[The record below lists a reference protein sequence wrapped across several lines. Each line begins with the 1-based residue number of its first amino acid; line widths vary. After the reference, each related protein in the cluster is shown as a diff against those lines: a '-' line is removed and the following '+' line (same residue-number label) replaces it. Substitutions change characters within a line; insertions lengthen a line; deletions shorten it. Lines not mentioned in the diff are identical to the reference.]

1 LERVKMTIATERD
14 LSGLFK
20 IGKIVAITLQEM
32 KTAVKAGVTTGD
44 LDTLA
49 KAILKK
55 HGARSAPYITYKFP
69 GVTCISLNDEAAHGI
84 PGDRI
89 IREGD
94 LVKLDVSAE
103 LNGYYADAALTVP
116 VLPIAPAA
124 QELVDAAQA
133 ALDAAIAA
141 AKAGQP
147 INQIGRAAET
157 VARKYHL
164 QIVRE
169 LGGHGVGRGLHEEP
183 HSVPNFYVPTARRP
197 LNDGLV
203 MAIEPHL
210 TTGHGRIDT
219 DKDGWTLRTRDHKL
233 VANFE
238 HTIAVM
244 GDQPILLTAI

>member
-1 LERVKMTIATERD
+1 MTIDSERD
-14 LSGLFK
+14 LLGLRK
-20 IGKIVAITLQEM
+20 IGKIVGITLQEM
-32 KTAVKAGVTTGD
+32 KAAVKAGIKTRE
-44 LDTLA
+44 LDALA
-49 KAILKK
+49 SAILKK
-55 HGARSAPYITYKFP
+55 HGARSAPYLTYKFP
-69 GVTCISLNDEAAHGI
+69 GVTCISVNDEAAHGI

-89 IREGD
+89 IEEGD

-103 LNGYYADAALTVP
+103 LDGYYADAALTVP

-124 QELVDAAQA
+124 QQLVEVAQA

-157 VARKYHL
+157 VARKNHL

-169 LGGHGVGRGLHEEP
+169 LAGHGVGRGLHEEP
-183 HSVPNFYVPTARRP
+183 RSVPNFYVPTARRP

-210 TTGHGRIDT
+210 TIGHGRIDT
-219 DKDGWTLRTRDHKL
+219 DKNGWTLRTHDRKL

-244 GDQPILLTAI
+244 DDQPLLLTVV

>member
-1 LERVKMTIATERD
+1 MTITSERD
-14 LSGLFK
+14 LLGLLN
-20 IGKIVAITLQEM
+20 IGKIVGITLQEM
-32 KTAVKAGVTTGD
+32 KVATKAGIKTSD
-44 LDTLA
+44 LDALA
-49 KAILKK
+49 RAILKK
-55 HGARSAPYITYKFP
+55 HGARSAPYLTYKFP
-69 GVTCISLNDEAAHGI
+69 GVTCISVNDEAAHGI
-84 PGDRI
+84 PGERI
-89 IREGD
+89 IHEGD

-124 QELVDAAQA
+124 QQLVEAAQA

-147 INQIGRAAET
+147 INQIGRAAEA
-157 VARKYHL
+157 VARSHHL

-169 LGGHGVGRGLHEEP
+169 LAGHGVGRGLHEEP
-183 HSVPNFYVPTARRP
+183 RSVPNFYVPAAKRP
-197 LNDGLV
+197 LHDGLV

-210 TTGHGRIDT
+210 TTGNGRIDT
-219 DKDGWTLRTRDHKL
+219 DKNGWTLRTRDHKL

-244 GDQPILLTAI
+244 DNQPLLLTAV